1 MKYTNAIF
9 FLLIFNQLNGQ
20 LVDFTSSFL
29 SATCSGTTLEFEATF
44 TPNEISVTQFDFND
58 SDGKLPSGWDSSPFN
73 VGAYCNSPSGD
84 TNDNSDY
91 FWALETQK
99 TGEYTGRRFVE
110 TSAVD
115 VSQGGSIEFFIR
127 YGSDNPG
134 IGDGI
139 RPQRNGCEDPD
150 ASNEEVYLQYK
161 VDGGNWETFYDD
173 WDTDS
178 SKSAAWYNWYYN
190 DIEIPTLAKSISTQ
204 FRWYQPSNSSDV
216 YDNWGLDNIIV
227 NAIPPPSA
235 SWEANFGYNVNS
247 VNYPIASNTV
257 SFTKLFPVS
266 NQDNSYLV
274 KVSTTLS
281 NGLTLS
287 VSKTVLVTASD
298 SSEPDVIPP
307 PDLIVDTDL
316 GICTATLVSAGT
328 VTATD
333 NCAIISI
340 ENDNPSLVFTL
351 GENILTWIVTD
362 SASNT
367 TTVTQTITVIDNQPP
382 ILTIPNDIITGNCS
396 VTIGVASATDNC
408 DLALTPSNNAPVV
421 FPLGITAVTW
431 QVTDA
436 NGNTASATQL
446 VTVSDTT
453 APTITAPS
461 NINAS
466 SDSDSCEATTIVLVD
481 PITSDNC
488 TVASITNNAPAS
500 FPTGVTTITWT
511 VLDTAGNSASVTQTV
526 TVSDSSPPD
535 LTAPPDIVSDSCV
548 ILLGTPT
555 ITDNCSFT
563 YSNDAPDS
571 FSSGITRVTWTAS
584 DTFGNTV
591 TATQL
596 ISFSDNTTPT
606 ISIQDQDLVINA
618 DAGSCFASGIDLGSV
633 VTNDDCGIASVSNNA
648 PLQFPIGTTY
658 VVHTVTDVFGN
669 SNSVTQSVT
678 VVDVQAPVILANDL
692 VLSLNSN
699 GEVVIPFELID
710 NGSYDNCVISTYN
723 IVSENSDNI
732 FTQETEIP
740 DVIGELQNSD
750 LTCEMISLNGLA
762 ITESGSIILPS
773 TQYGNIISFYAD
785 YQDYDSQRSIFDVV
799 DIEIERTI
807 IFRIGIPSSFANSS
821 EEFIECKATAFQP
834 LYVNTGK
841 SSSVTGISNTKVES
855 FKSKKIVFSCE
866 NLGPQQIVY
875 SITDS
880 SGNTASTTVNI
891 TITDDLQVCNV
902 PPISVGSDGSG
913 GDSTLD
919 TDNDGVVDTLDA
931 FPNDPSEWT
940 DTDADGIG
948 NNLDTDDDA
957 DGYLD
962 TTEVLAGSN
971 PLDSISIPLDTDSDG
986 IINLLDDDD
995 DNDGF
1000 TDIIENEVGT
1010 DSLDVSNFPL
1020 DTDSDLELDFYDLDD
1035 DNDGQSDLIEIQC
1048 GSNPLNNLS
1057 RALDTDFDGIP
1068 NCLDVDD
1075 DNDGFEDQIEI
1086 NEGTDPLNVYEY
1098 PSLDIDGD
1106 GVPFSL
1112 GSSQNFNDNC
1122 PEIPNPDQLDT
1133 DDDLVGD
1140 ACDNCIENEN
1150 YDQSDIDQDGVGDVC
1165 DVCSE
1170 IFNPEQEDYDQ
1181 DSFGDLCDLDDDND
1195 GQTDE
1200 DEIAC
1205 GSDPKDER
1213 SLSPDSDGDGILDCF
1228 DLDND
1233 NDGIEDSVDPNPS
1246 SFDDLLISQFVSD
1259 NNDGIN
1265 DTWKLLKIEEYTN
1278 NQVYIYTRSGVLIY
1292 QKRNYLNTWPAD
1304 ADSNLIPEGNYYFRI
1319 DLESND
1325 IIDYEGWLYLTR

>member
-1 MKYTNAIF
+1 MKYTNLFF
-9 FLLIFNQLNGQ
+9 FLLIFNQLVGQ
-20 LVDFTSSFL
+20 RIDFTPSFL
-29 SATCSGTTLEFEATF
+29 TASCSGTTLEFEAVF
-44 TPNEISVTQFDFND
+44 IPSEISVTEFDFND
-58 SDGKLPSGWDSSPFN
+58 GFLPSGWKSSPFN

-91 FWALETQK
+91 FWALETQQ
-99 TGEYTGRRFVE
+99 TGENIGKRFVE

-134 IGDGI
+134 IGDNI
-139 RPQRNGCEDPD
+139 YPQQNGCEDPD

-161 VDGGNWETFYDD
+161 LDGGNWITIYED
-173 WDTDS
+173 WDTDN
-178 SKSAAWYNWYYN
+178 SKSAAWYNWHYN
-190 DIEIPTLAKSISTQ
+190 DIEIPAGAKSRSTQ
-204 FRWYQPSNSSDV
+204 FRWYQPANSSDV
-216 YDNWGLDNIIV
+216 YDNWGLDDIVV

-235 SWEANFGYNVNS
+235 SWEANFGYNANIEHYS
-247 VNYPIASNTV
+247 IASNTV

-274 KVSTTLS
+274 TVSTTLS

-298 SSEPDVIPP
+298 PSKANVIPP

-362 SASNT
+362 AASNT
-367 TTVTQTITVIDNQPP
+367 TTVTQKITVVDNQPP
-382 ILTIPNDIITGNCS
+382 ILTIPNDITTGNCS

-408 DLALTPSNNAPVV
+408 DLALTPSNNAPIV

-453 APTITAPS
+453 APTIIAPA

-466 SDSDSCEATTIVLVD
+466 SDIDSCEAKTIVLVD
-481 PITSDNC
+481 PIASDNC
-488 TVASITNNAPAS
+488 TVASISNNAPAS

-511 VLDTAGNSASVTQTV
+511 VLDTAGNSATVTQTV
-526 TVSDSSPPD
+526 IIRDSTPPD
-535 LTAPPDIVSDSCV
+535 LTAPPDIISDSCV
-548 ILLGTPT
+548 IVLGTPT

-563 YSNDAPDS
+563 YSNNAPES
-571 FSSGITRVTWTAS
+571 FSSGITTVTWTAS
-584 DTFGNTV
+584 DTYGNTV

-606 ISIQDQDLVINA
+606 ISIQDQDVVINA
-618 DAGSCFASGIDLGSV
+618 DADSCYASGVDLGSV

-648 PLQFPIGTTY
+648 PLQFPIGTTF
-658 VVHTVTDVFGN
+658 VTHTVRDVFGN
-669 SNSVTQSVT
+669 SNSTTQSVT
-678 VVDVQAPVILANDL
+678 VVDVQAPVILASDL

-710 NGSYDNCVISTYN
+710 NGSYDNCEISTFS

-732 FTQETEIP
+732 FTQETDIP
-740 DVIGELQNSD
+740 EVMGGSQNDD
-750 LTCEMISLNGLA
+750 LTCEMISLNGLV
-762 ITESGSIILPS
+762 INESGNITLPS
-773 TQYGNIISFYAD
+773 PQYGNIISFYAD
-785 YQDYDSQRSIFDVV
+785 YQDYDSGDKRFDVV
-799 DIEIERTI
+799 DNETERTI
-807 IFRIGIPSSFANSS
+807 IFRIGIPSNFANSS
-821 EEFIECKATAFQP
+821 EEFIECNATTLQP
-834 LYVNTGK
+834 PLVSVSK
-841 SSSVTGISNTKVES
+841 SSSVIGRSNTKVKS
-855 FKSKKIVFSCE
+855 FTSKKIVISCE
-866 NLGPQQIVY
+866 NLGPQQLVY

-891 TITDDLQVCNV
+891 TITDDLQVCNA
-902 PPISVGSDGSG
+902 PPVSGGSSGSG

-919 TDNDGVVDTLDA
+919 TDNDGVIDTLDA

-962 TTEVLAGSN
+962 TTEVLAGSDS
-971 PLDSISIPLDTDSDG
+971 LDRISIPLDSDSDG

-1010 DSLDVSNFPL
+1010 DALDISNFPL
-1020 DTDSDLELDFYDLDD
+1020 DTDNDLELDFYDLDD

-1048 GSNPLNNLS
+1048 GSDPLNNLS

-1112 GSSQNFNDNC
+1112 GASQNFNDNC

-1233 NDGIEDSVDPNPS
+1233 NDGIEDSIDPNPS

-1265 DTWKLLKIEEYTN
+1265 DTWKLLKIEDYTN

>member
-307 PDLIVDTDL
+307 PNLTVDTDL

-1048 GSNPLNNLS
+1048 GSDPLNNLS

-1098 PSLDIDGD
+1098 PSLDVDGD
-1106 GVPFSL
+1106 GVPYSL
-1112 GSSQNFNDNC
+1112 GSSQSFNDNC

-1170 IFNPEQEDYDQ
+1170 IFNPEQKDYDQ
-1181 DSFGDLCDLDDDND
+1181 DTFGDLCDLDDDND

-1205 GSDPKDER
+1205 GSDPKDET
-1213 SLSPDSDGDGILDCF
+1213 SLSPDTDGDGILDCF

-1233 NDGIEDSVDPNPS
+1233 NDGIEDSIDPNPG

-1265 DTWKLLKIEEYTN
+1265 DTWKLPKIEDYTN
-1278 NQVYIYTRSGVLIY
+1278 SQVHIYTRSGALIY

-1304 ADSNLIPEGNYYFRI
+1304 ADSNLIPEGSYYFRI
-1319 DLESND
+1319 DLESD
-1325 IIDYEGWLYLTR
+1325 GIIDYEGWLYLTR

>member
-20 LVDFTSSFL
+20 LVDFTSSFS

-58 SDGKLPSGWDSSPFN
+58 SDGKLPSGWDSSPFS

-99 TGEYTGRRFVE
+99 TGEYRGKRFVE

-178 SKSAAWYNWYYN
+178 FKSAAWYNWHYN

-247 VNYPIASNTV
+247 VNYSIASNTV

-274 KVSTTLS
+274 TVSTILS

-307 PDLIVDTDL
+307 PNLTVDTDL
-316 GICTATLVSAGT
+316 GICTTTLVSAGT

-340 ENDNPSLVFTL
+340 ENDNPSLVFIL

-382 ILTIPNDIITGNCS
+382 ILTIPNDIIAGNCS

-511 VLDTAGNSASVTQTV
+511 VLDTAGNSTSVTQTV
-526 TVSDSSPPD
+526 IVSDSSPPD

-658 VVHTVTDVFGN
+658 VVHTVKDVFGN
-669 SNSVTQSVT
+669 SKSVTQSVT
-678 VVDVQAPVILANDL
+678 VVDVQAPIILVNDL

-699 GEVVIPFELID
+699 GEIVIPFELID

-723 IVSENSDNI
+723 IVSANSDNI

-740 DVIGELQNSD
+740 DDIGELQNSD

-762 ITESGSIILPS
+762 IAESGNVILPS
-773 TQYGNIISFYAD
+773 TKYGNIISFYAD
-785 YQDYDSQRSIFDVV
+785 YQDYDSRNNNFDVV

-834 LYVNTGK
+834 PFVNTGK
-841 SSSVTGISNTKVES
+841 SSSVTGISNTKVKS
-855 FKSKKIVFSCE
+855 FKSKKIVLSCE

-902 PPISVGSDGSG
+902 PPISGGSGGSG

-940 DTDADGIG
+940 DTDSDGIG
-948 NNLDTDDDA
+948 NNLDTDDDG

-962 TTEVLAGSN
+962 TTEVLAGSD

-1010 DSLDVSNFPL
+1010 DSLDISNFPL

-1048 GSNPLNNLS
+1048 GSDPLNNLS

-1086 NEGTDPLNVYEY
+1086 NEGTDPLNVNEY
-1098 PSLDIDGD
+1098 PSLDGDGD
-1106 GVPFSL
+1106 GVPYSL
-1112 GSSQNFNDNC
+1112 GSSQIFNDNC
-1122 PEIPNPDQLDT
+1122 PEISNPDQLDT

-1150 YDQSDIDQDGVGDVC
+1150 
-1165 DVCSE
+1165 
-1170 IFNPEQEDYDQ
+1170 PEQEDYDQ
-1181 DSFGDLCDLDDDND
+1181 DTFGDLCDLDDDND

-1205 GSDPKDER
+1205 GSDPKDET
-1213 SLSPDSDGDGILDCF
+1213 SLSPDTDGDGILDCL

-1233 NDGIEDSVDPNPS
+1233 NDGIEDSIDPNPG
-1246 SFDDLLISQFVSD
+1246 SFDDFLINEFVSD
-1259 NNDGIN
+1259 NGDGIN
-1265 DTWKLLKIEEYTN
+1265 DTWKVIKIDTYPN
-1278 NQVYIYTRSGVLIY
+1278 NQVFIYTRTGALIY
-1292 QKRNYLNTWPAD
+1292 SSKRYQNNWPSGNQKNE
-1304 ADSNLIPEGNYYFRI
+1304 IPSGSYFYKI
-1319 DLESND
+1319 DLESD
-1325 IIDYEGWLYLTR
+1325 GISDKEGWIYLTR